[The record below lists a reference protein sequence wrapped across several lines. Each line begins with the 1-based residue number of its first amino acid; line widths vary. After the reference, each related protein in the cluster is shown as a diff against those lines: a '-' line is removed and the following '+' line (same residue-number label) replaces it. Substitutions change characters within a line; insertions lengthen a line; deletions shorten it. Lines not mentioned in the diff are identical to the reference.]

1 MRWVFGIVLVLA
13 ALFSV
18 GRQFGNVPVNPKAQ
32 GAVRVEVAPG
42 SSARTVAEELSKAG
56 VLRSSTGFVAL
67 TVLRGARDKL
77 QAGTYEFSP
86 RDSGAAIL
94 KRLVRGDTSPKDVSV
109 TFPEGFAVEQIAER
123 LDAQSIAKKDAF
135 LAAASADRFRGE
147 FAFLREAPAGASLEG
162 YLFPDTYRFYKDSDP
177 RTVIQ
182 RMLQRFQEQL
192 DVAQRET
199 NCSVQGTVSSE
210 QNSNQGVPDP
220 CVLPTAPSAH
230 ALVTMASIVEREV
243 RSQDD
248 MKLVAGILWDRL
260 RAGIG
265 LEADATIHYITGDWE
280 HPLTA
285 KDLALDSP
293 YNTRK
298 YRGLPPG
305 PIGNPGLVSLKAA
318 LKPEPSKFGYYLS
331 APDGRTIFSSTLD
344 EHNRAKAQHLKR

>member
-1 MRWVFGIVLVLA
+1 MRWVFVVVLA
-13 ALFSV
+13 FVLLSSV
-18 GRQFGNVPVNPKAQ
+18 GRQFGNAPVNPKAE
-32 GAVRVEVAPG
+32 GTVRVDIPQG
-42 SSARTVAEELSKAG
+42 SSARAVAEELAKAG
-56 VLRSSTGFVAL
+56 VLRSPTGFVAM
-67 TVLRGARDKL
+67 TILRGAREKL

-94 KRLVRGDTSPKDVSV
+94 RRLMQGDTSPKDVNI
-109 TFPEGFAVEQIAER
+109 TFPEGFTLQQIAER
-123 LDAQSIAKKDAF
+123 LDAQGIVQKDSF
-135 LAAASADRFRGE
+135 LAAASADRFRSE
-147 FAFLREAPAGASLEG
+147 FSFLQGAPAGASLEG

-177 RTVIQ
+177 RAVIQ

-199 NCSVQGTVSSE
+199 GATPGGQHPASSV
-210 QNSNQGVPDP
+210 
-220 CVLPTAPSAH
+220 H

-243 RSQDD
+243 QSQDD

-265 LEADATIHYITGDWE
+265 LEADATVHYVTGDWE
-280 HPLTA
+280 HPLTV

-305 PIGNPGLVSLKAA
+305 PIGNPGVVSLKAA

-331 APDGRTIFSSTLD
+331 APDGRTIFSATLE
-344 EHNRAKAQHLKR
+344 EHNRAKVQHLKR